1 MKQTNKITSKIF
13 SFALVLCIVFVTMPC
28 TQALAEIH
36 VNTFDGYSETNG
48 LSGPDGIGDG
58 FADSAFTVSS
68 GFDDKYGTTAV
79 ISNKNT
85 LKNGNPALNIVKPD
99 LSDGRAIAIET
110 AFKIEASGA
119 ETRIDMWGYD
129 DSQGRYPLIFNSG
142 GKITVANSKV
152 NVGSYSLNEW
162 YRIKMIFNPLQKL
175 LQITIDGK
183 EYDNYTVGSTNFGD
197 GKIPGRICV
206 PGVRG
211 GNGVE
216 STVHVGYLNWYYT
229 DFDRADFNNQLTFED
244 WEKAQFSTKFNKS
257 WRGWEVTS
265 DRFRSSA
272 IEETDESH
280 GKSFRFNHPSG
291 HYLQQFKMWP
301 SYTSAGSFTKGKR
314 VLEFSTML
322 CEGTVLRNL
331 VGHNSVTV
339 DGSSRSYFENIQITM
354 DAENTLSDGS
364 TYIPKSGEWYRVRWT
379 FDMDSQQLITTMV
392 NENDASDTMT
402 NVMEFP
408 YEITEAT
415 YLSIGIAENGEEFY
429 NYLDDIRCYSVA
441 DFVSYSSFPATGEIN
456 FPAHKSPVV
465 KFNMPLDAST
475 VNSENVTMM
484 CNDSEV
490 ECDIYVDSMGNGVV
504 ISPLSTL
511 DYMAECSLHI
521 SENICDIYGS
531 ALGETIDIG
540 FTTSPHYEISKPIF
554 TSYSPDAL
562 QSIQSGSITAIVDIV
577 CNSGTDEGF
586 MMFYGLY
593 RKDNNELVSCDTIFE
608 NISSGT
614 LALTLEVPEDAEN
627 YYLAVS
633 LLDSYENFRPYI
645 EKAVLQ

>member
-1 MKQTNKITSKIF
+1 MKQINKFANKVLSL
-13 SFALVLCIVFVTMPC
+13 ALVLCIAFVAMPQ
-28 TQALAEIH
+28 TLAQAKSNVH
-36 VNTFDGYSETNG
+36 TFDGYSEKNG
-48 LSGPDGIGDG
+48 LSGPDGLGNG
-58 FADSAFTVSS
+58 FSDSSFTVSS
-68 GFDDKYGTTAV
+68 GWDEKYATTAV

-85 LKNGNPALNIVKPD
+85 LKNGNPALRIDKPD
-99 LSDGRAIAIET
+99 FSDGRAIAVET

-129 DSQGRYPLIFNSG
+129 DGQGRYPLIFNSG
-142 GKITVANSKV
+142 GKITAANSKIT
-152 NVGSYSLNEW
+152 VGSYSLGEW

-197 GKIPGRICV
+197 GKIPGNICV

-216 STVHVGYLNWYYT
+216 STVHVGYLKWYYT
-229 DFDRADFNNQLTFED
+229 DFDKADFNNQLTFED
-244 WEKAQFSTKFNKS
+244 WEKSQFSTRFNKS

-265 DRFRSSA
+265 DRFKSSE
-272 IEETDESH
+272 IVEFDEAY

-291 HYLQQFKMWP
+291 HYLQQFKLWP
-301 SYTSAGSFTKGKR
+301 SYTSAGSFTTGKR

-331 VGHNSVTV
+331 IGHNSVTV
-339 DGSSRSYFENIQITM
+339 DGSSRTYFENIQITM

-364 TYIPKSGEWYRVRWT
+364 VYIPKSGEWYRVRWT
-379 FDMDSQQLITTMV
+379 FDMDSQQLITTMT
-392 NENDASDTMT
+392 NENDAYDTMT

-429 NYLDDIRCYSVA
+429 NYLDNIRFYSEA
-441 DFVSYSSFPATGEIN
+441 DFVSYSDTPAIGEIN
-456 FPAHKSPVV
+456 FPAHQSPVV

-475 VNSENVTMM
+475 VNSENITLI

-490 ECDIYVDSMGNGVV
+490 DCDIYVDSMGNGVV
-504 ISPLSTL
+504 ISPLQTL
-511 DYMAECSLHI
+511 DYVAECSLHI

-531 ALGETIDIG
+531 SLGEAIDIS
-540 FTTSPHYEISKPIF
+540 FTTSSHYEISKPIF
-554 TSYSPDAL
+554 TSYSPDTL
-562 QSIQSGSITAIVDIV
+562 QSIQSGSITAIVDII
-577 CNSGTDEGF
+577 CNSGTDENF
-586 MMFYGLY
+586 MMFCGLY
-593 RKDNNELVSCDTIFE
+593 RKDNNELISCDTIFE
-608 NISSGT
+608 NMSSGT

-633 LLDSYENFRPYI
+633 LLDSYGSFRPYI
-645 EKAVLQ
+645 EKTVLK